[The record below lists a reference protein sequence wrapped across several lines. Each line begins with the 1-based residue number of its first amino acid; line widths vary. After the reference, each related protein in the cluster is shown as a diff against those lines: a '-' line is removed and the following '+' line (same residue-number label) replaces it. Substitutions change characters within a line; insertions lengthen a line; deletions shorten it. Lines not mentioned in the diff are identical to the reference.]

1 LIRVNSLPV
10 CIDGVRNDSCAAAA
24 RMSSTAGRVEVDP
37 HRLAGACRTTAPY
50 LESSA
55 DTDAMVSRE
64 TTAEVTSNSCW
75 RFAGTVHRNAYP
87 DEALADVVPPGSDEP
102 NHGHKQR
109 RKREHPELDGS
120 GRP

>member
-1 LIRVNSLPV
+1 MDAYGLSGT
-10 CIDGVRNDSCAAAA
+10 CCTAA
-24 RMSSTAGRVEVDP
+24 P
-37 HRLAGACRTTAPY
+37 L
-50 LESSA
+50 LEPLA